1 MSKFLDNTIA
11 LKSLCPDAEFT
22 MYGNDY
28 STVIWIIEPSK
39 IPTEKQVADE
49 LARLKLQA

>member
-11 LKSLCPDAEFT
+11 LKSLCPNAEFT

-28 STVIWIIEPSK
+28 STVIWIVEPDA
-39 IPTEKQVADE
+39 IPTAKQVSDE
-49 LARLKLQA
+49 FKRLSLA